1 MTAQA
6 SLPALGE
13 QETQTRRPFGD
24 AIEAAATITPAKAS
38 QPHERD
44 HPAAGWLRSASGAM
58 VSLTAMFGLTANAS
72 LIAGVSG
79 GGASPHAIALTG
91 LAGLVAGALS
101 IAIGRYAAVSSHNEL
116 VRAQAHEA
124 GMRLLFHP
132 DAEEARLAKVFR
144 SRGFGAELADS
155 VAHQVSADPEQA
167 LAVQLREEFGTDH
180 RHLPSAVTAAV
191 VPLASFAAGAL
202 IPLLPYL
209 LGFAFLPAAL
219 ALAAVFACV
228 GGALV
233 ARLTGRPVIRSV
245 LRQVP
250 LSAAA
255 VVIIYLIGHVLGTV

>member
-6 SLPALGE
+6 SPAALGE
-13 QETQTRRPFGD
+13 REAGTRRPLGD
-24 AIEAAATITPAKAS
+24 AIEAAATIAPAKAS
-38 QPHERD
+38 QREQRD
-44 HPAAGWLRSASGAM
+44 HLSAGWLRPASSG
-58 VSLTAMFGLTANAS
+58 MFGLTASTS

-79 GGASPHAIALTG
+79 GGASPHAIVLTG
-91 LAGLVAGALS
+91 LAGLAAGALS
-101 IAIGRYAAVSSHNEL
+101 MATGRYAAVSSHNEL

-124 GMRLLFHP
+124 GMRLLLDP

-155 VAHQVSADPEQA
+155 VASQVAADPEQA
-167 LAVQLREEFGTDH
+167 LAAQLREEFGTDH
-180 RHLPSAVTAAV
+180 RHLPSPVTAALAR
-191 VPLASFAAGAL
+191 LASFAAGAL

-209 LGFAFLPAAL
+209 LGFASVPAAL

-233 ARLTGRPVIRSV
+233 ARLTGRPVIRGV
-245 LRQVP
+245 LRQLP

-255 VVIIYLIGHVLGTV
+255 VVIVYLIGYVLGHV